1 VLIKT
6 LFAVTMMSLVY
17 MLYALKE
24 LPWGLFG
31 SVIGILI
38 LVMTPFFAGL
48 ILGFTFE
55 NPKLALAFSTFIGF
69 VSIGLGMLM
78 MMLPKILGLAE
89 YGPDFMKDVWFYGFF
104 IPFLVTIS
112 FVPTGAMVSVST
124 NVYD

>member
-1 VLIKT
+1 
-6 LFAVTMMSLVY
+6 MMSLVY
-17 MLYALKE
+17 LLYALRE

-55 NPKLALAFSTFIGF
+55 NPKLALVYSLLIGF
-69 VSIGLGMLM
+69 LSIGLGIIL
-78 MMLPKILGLAE
+78 MMLPKTLELAQ
-89 YGPDFMKDVWFYGFF
+89 YGPLFMKDVWFYGFF

-112 FVPTGAMVSVST
+112 FVPAGAMISAST
-124 NVYD
+124 NVYE